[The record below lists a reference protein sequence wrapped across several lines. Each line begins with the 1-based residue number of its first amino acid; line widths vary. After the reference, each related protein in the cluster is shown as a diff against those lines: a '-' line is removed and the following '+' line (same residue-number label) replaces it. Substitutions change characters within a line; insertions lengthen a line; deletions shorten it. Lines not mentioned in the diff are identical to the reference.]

1 MALRALPLLYVNM
14 GGEMLY
20 ILSQRLKAQRI
31 DADKAQRVMSDIV
44 AAMFGGRLIDE
55 LFRPQPLYSAR
66 ALRSLFEKLT
76 HTSVMRLSPASMD
89 KLYDLMCM
97 VVKYQ
102 LWACSS
108 PRDLLPLTLK
118 HLEAAGPGGSA
129 CHVATAVQKHLEP
142 LDLAS
147 LQRARYSLLRF
158 YQDLRVRVSVL
169 LRSGA
174 QRPNG
179 QLAVLATP
187 PAGGPRPGMIKEW
200 APGGFLLSER
210 SFVVGDN
217 GEASGTR
224 PALGTNMQVY
234 SGTPSVSSPTTPPS
248 TGVAELGLLLRLL
261 GPDDEEPGLANL
273 ALDEQL
279 LN

>member
-44 AAMFGGRLIDE
+44 AAMFGGRLVDE

-118 HLEAAGPGGSA
+118 HLEAAGPGGPASHA
-129 CHVATAVQKHLEP
+129 ASAVQK
-142 LDLAS
+142 
-147 LQRARYSLLRF
+147 
-158 YQDLRVRVSVL
+158 VSV
-169 LRSGA
+169 
-174 QRPNG
+174 
-179 QLAVLATP
+179 VHHVTH
-187 PAGGPRPGMIKEW
+187 
-200 APGGFLLSER
+200 
-210 SFVVGDN
+210 
-217 GEASGTR
+217 
-224 PALGTNMQVY
+224 
-234 SGTPSVSSPTTPPS
+234 
-248 TGVAELGLLLRLL
+248 
-261 GPDDEEPGLANL
+261 
-273 ALDEQL
+273 
-279 LN
+279 

>member
-1 MALRALPLLYVNM
+1 
-14 GGEMLY
+14 
-20 ILSQRLKAQRI
+20 
-31 DADKAQRVMSDIV
+31 MSDIV
-44 AAMFGGRLIDE
+44 AAMFGGRLVDE

-118 HLEAAGPGGSA
+118 HLEAAGPGGPASHA
-129 CHVATAVQKHLEP
+129 ASAVQKHLEP

-179 QLAVLATP
+179 QLAVFATP
-187 PAGGPRPGMIKEW
+187 PAGGPRPGTIKEW

-217 GEASGTR
+217 GEAAGNR
-224 PALGTNMQVY
+224 PALGTNMQVFTRSLRRSQSFQYVTPQPVRY
-234 SGTPSVSSPTTPPS
+234 SGAPSVSSPTTPPS

>member
-1 MALRALPLLYVNM
+1 
-14 GGEMLY
+14 
-20 ILSQRLKAQRI
+20 
-31 DADKAQRVMSDIV
+31 MSDIV
-44 AAMFGGRLIDE
+44 AAMFGGRLVDE

-76 HTSVMRLSPASMD
+76 HVSVMRLSPASMD

-129 CHVATAVQKHLEP
+129 GHVATAVQKHLEP

-147 LQRARYSLLRF
+147 LQRARYALLRF
-158 YQDLRVRVSVL
+158 FQDLRVRVSVL

-179 QLAVLATP
+179 QLAVVAAPLP
-187 PAGGPRPGMIKEW
+187 GGPRPGCIKEW
-200 APGGFLLSER
+200 APGGFPISER
-210 SFVVGDN
+210 SFVVDDDGDPA
-217 GEASGTR
+217 GAR
-224 PALGTNMQVY
+224 LALGTNMQVY
-234 SGTPSVSSPTTPPS
+234 SSRSSLTKRCLNSQCKVLWHTVGVVADDSTKHGCGRAWAPAAATGT
-248 TGVAELGLLLRLL
+248 
-261 GPDDEEPGLANL
+261 
-273 ALDEQL
+273 
-279 LN
+279 